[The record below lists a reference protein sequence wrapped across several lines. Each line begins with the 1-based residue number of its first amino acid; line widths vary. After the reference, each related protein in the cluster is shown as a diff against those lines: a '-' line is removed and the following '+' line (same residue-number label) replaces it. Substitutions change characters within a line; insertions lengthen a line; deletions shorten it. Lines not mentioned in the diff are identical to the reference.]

1 MNYLYGFISA
11 AFVYWSLSYC
21 FPAEETLLKASI
33 YDDDSDVLDGVQLAS
48 SGIRSMTSEVRV
60 GSKSQIAVHYT
71 DTRVED
77 GGSQA
82 SSKI

>member
-11 AFVYWSLSYC
+11 ALVYWSLSYC
-21 FPAEETLLKASI
+21 FPAENTLLEGSI
-33 YDDDSDVLDGVQLAS
+33 YDDDSDFIDGVQLAS
-48 SGIRSMTSEVRV
+48 SGIQCMTSEVRV

-77 GGSQA
+77 GRSQA
-82 SSKI
+82 SSRI